1 MTFDK
6 ETRQA
11 IAKAIENGISAKME
25 VYEEEW
31 VTDAKLCELLP
42 ALHAELPET
51 LWRQDPTR
59 ASVGRNM
66 ERHLHSIQAMDV
78 SSPQD

>member
-1 MTFDK
+1 M
-6 ETRQA
+6 R
-11 IAKAIENGISAKME
+11 KAILF
-25 VYEEEW
+25 V
-31 VTDAKLCELLP
+31 LCAILF
-42 ALHAELPET
+42 ASCAGGDFYGDET
-51 LWRQDPTR
+51 EGAVVSEKTFQFHKGTIKTQDPTR